1 VIRVLSQA
9 RRTGHLPFVRTMIG
23 RGGQRLLSSHEAF
36 EALYF
41 TMADPVLI
49 YLTRRTADPET
60 ARDLWAETW
69 ARAYEGRAGFRGTSQ
84 AEQEAW
90 IRAIG
95 RHVLAGYYRRGNAQR
110 RAMERL
116 KLDRPA
122 IGDRDLDRIERA
134 SGLETLRSELQSA
147 LAALPRA
154 QREALQLRVVQRL
167 AYAEVA
173 ERTGVSEQTVRT
185 RVSRGLKALAN
196 TLDRDLADFDL
207 GDWA

>member
-1 VIRVLSQA
+1 M
-9 RRTGHLPFVRTMIG
+9 TG
-23 RGGQRLLSSHEAF
+23 RGGEQPLAAREAF
-36 EALYF
+36 EGLYF
-41 TMADPVLI
+41 TMADPLLI
-49 YLTRRTADPET
+49 YLTRKTADPET

-69 ARAYEGRAGFRGTSQ
+69 ARAYEGRERFRGTSQ

-90 IRAIG
+90 IRGIG
-95 RHVLAGYYRRGNAQR
+95 RHVLAGYYKRGNAQL

-134 SGLETLRSELQSA
+134 SGLETLRGELQTA
-147 LAALPRA
+147 LAGLPRA
-154 QREALQLRVVQRL
+154 QREALELRVVQRL

-173 ERTGVSEQTVRT
+173 QRTGASEQTVRA
-185 RVSRGLKALAN
+185 RVSRGLKALAD